1 MRLESVPPYPV
12 NIWANFRLT
21 NLVHNVTLGGSHQI
35 ARTVY
40 EGDYE
45 LLFEGTHDDS
55 YQFLRN
61 QIEKDYPGLL
71 IQKSPRQAAREL
83 LWRLASGSSDVY
95 ETYRSLYHLW
105 CTQNAVVQ
113 ELRPLFSIPGIE
125 PDGQLSV
132 TKEFKGQVRSSAM
145 AILASLPD

>member
-1 MRLESVPPYPV
+1 MKLESVPPYPV
-12 NIWANFRLT
+12 NVWANFRQT
-21 NLVHNVTLGGSHQI
+21 NLVHNVTLSGSHQI
-35 ARTVY
+35 ARLLC

-55 YQFLRN
+55 CQFLRN

-71 IQKSPRQAAREL
+71 IQNPRQAAREL
-83 LWRLASGSSDVY
+83 LRGLASGSSDAY

-105 CTQNAVVQ
+105 CTQKAAVQ
-113 ELRPLFSIPGIE
+113 ELWPLFRIPDIE

-132 TKEFKGQVRSSAM
+132 TEEFIGQMRSSAM